1 MDSVPLRPQ
10 TAEQYVYAYLRDSIL
25 SGKLRGGDR
34 IDQEK
39 TARELVVSR
48 MPVREAIRRLD
59 SEGLV
64 VHQPHRGVLVTVLGP
79 EAVLELFEMRSV
91 LEGLATS
98 LAVKSI
104 TEESLTAL
112 EAQLEQMDH
121 VRKNPAA
128 WLQRHDDFHEQIC
141 TLARR
146 PRLAKEIRRLRQSV
160 TPYIRLYLAAYGD
173 VEMPGSEHRAL
184 LDAIRHRDPQ
194 TAERTIRKHIMSAAR
209 GVIEFLKTTTPGKRS
224 D

>member
-1 MDSVPLRPQ
+1 MDTIPTRPQ
-10 TAEQYVYAYLRDSIL
+10 TAEQYVYGYLRDSIL
-25 SGKLRGGDR
+25 NGKLRGGDR

-79 EAVLELFEMRSV
+79 VAVLELFEMRSV

-98 LAVKSI
+98 LAVQSM

-112 EAQLEQMDH
+112 EAQLERMDR
-121 VRKNPAA
+121 VRTNPAA
-128 WLQRHDDFHEQIC
+128 WLQRHDDFHERIC
-141 TLARR
+141 TLAHR
-146 PRLAKEIRRLRQSV
+146 PRLAKEIRKLRQSV
-160 TPYIRLYLAAYGD
+160 TPYIRLYLAAYSD
-173 VEMPGSEHRAL
+173 VEMPGFEHRAL
-184 LDAIRHRDPQ
+184 LDAIRRRDPQ
-194 TAERTIRKHIMSAAR
+194 IAERTIREHVMSAAR
-209 GVIEFLKTTTPGKRS
+209 GVIEFLKTTTPGKRN